1 MPWRGRGCDPG
12 GVKLADLP
20 EPHAGRVK
28 DAEDAA
34 AWGGRCVDARGEA
47 WLAWNVREDGWYG
60 VSELDVVAAAIA
72 EAPPEL
78 TGPSLLLRELSP
90 RDRLRRLRRLTD
102 EERGRLPDTA
112 VNHVLVSSL
121 GRRYERAEPL
131 DWGTGGIAGE
141 ARPAIVK
148 GERLDLQPRDG
159 ADPFVWITFEA
170 NGNPVPR
177 SADQAIQQLGLC
189 WGSTT
194 DMVVRLEIPVGAL
207 RAAGALFALP
217 TLFDA
222 LEPGKLQY
230 PDWRARP
237 ESERRPNE
245 PWGSARDM
253 STGVAALPEV
263 ITEITRAGIMDAHCL
278 GALKSGK
285 WSTRPYLAKGP
296 PR

>member
-1 MPWRGRGCDPG
+1 MPWRGRGCDPR

-28 DAEDAA
+28 NAEDAA
-34 AWGGRCVDARGEA
+34 AWGGRCVEARGEA

-60 VSELDVVAAAIA
+60 AAELAAVAEAIA
-72 EAPPEL
+72 EAPAEL
-78 TGPSLLLRELSP
+78 TGLSLLLHELSP

-102 EERGRLPDTA
+102 EERALLPATA
-112 VNHVLVSSL
+112 VNHVQVSRL
-121 GRRYERAEPL
+121 GRRYERAELL
-131 DWGTGGIAGE
+131 DWGTGDTPGE
-141 ARPAIVK
+141 ARPAIVQ
-148 GERLDLQPRDG
+148 GERLKLQLRDG
-159 ADPFVWITFEA
+159 GEPFVWITFEA
-170 NGNPVPR
+170 NGNPVPP

-194 DMVVRLEIPVGAL
+194 DMVVRLEIPLGAL
-207 RAAGALFALP
+207 RAAGALLALP

-278 GALKSGK
+278 GAPKSDK